1 MLTGLAVVC
10 HVDRRWCAVLTGLA
24 VAYRPDGGELAVAT
38 LSGQIQLFDPAWAT
52 QTGAIEGRAD
62 LGSGRA
68 DADQITA
75 KKSLQ
80 GK

>member
-1 MLTGLAVVC
+1 M
-10 HVDRRWCAVLTGLA
+10 
-24 VAYRPDGGELAVAT
+24 AYRPDGGELAVAT
-38 LSGQIQLFDPAWAT
+38 LSGQIQLFDPAWAS
-52 QTGAIEGRAD
+52 QTGSIEGRAD